1 MRIFQLP
8 PFSNQASTCSLFE
21 TSTHFYCSL
30 QEEFSDD
37 TSVADS
43 KDGDKSSNS
52 FDSFTP
58 DAISSPHS
66 AYGTEP
72 KFYSF
77 VYRSHLNLKEGG
89 GVCLSFST
97 ESRLST
103 KRGTHYSSC
112 SSLDTLRSVR
122 PSGVQKTKY
131 ASTTCLLTIG
141 RKGNA
146 RFCDRKC
153 SSRISL
159 ATSMKTAALSMSSGF
174 LDKTWSSKYASS
186 LSIST
191 MARSLST
198 KTINEDIEG
207 FASCHEN
214 TSSEQGY
221 GTFES
226 SSAFSNDVMEMN
238 ITSSDVGLET
248 DSGNVSRSTLSNNIP
263 TYDMNL
269 LTPSKKALSLNEKPI
284 ESSSLDNLCLEDFD
298 KDIHMLESIIDEN
311 SSFDSRSFLELRRET
326 RELLKQTHIMNMDLI
341 GNDTEKKEPRKT
353 IDFGR
358 ERVSQED
365 RRVSPNK
372 SEMLNATSSMEDLGI
387 DLSVSSGEKSFHE
400 GNDTEVLRKV
410 RMESKDWLV
419 STDSEV
425 NSPVAN
431 PKFPEV
437 AKRSDKMKSSKSA
450 CKSRNI
456 VSIPRTSAI
465 KKKTKVTRKRAER
478 VNTVVAGLASRS
490 PSKHMRSY
498 IVLRQQSRYSDHE
511 RQATSTAQE
520 DQDSASGNDS
530 GSSKRQ
536 RKSTAKVLRKRSKV
550 VVRVAD
556 DETKEYEDELKGRSG
571 NANTNQTTI
580 EEIKMESSKGEEM
593 AAKCDVIAKEG
604 NKNAACSQEVV
615 I

>member
-1 MRIFQLP
+1 MREDVR
-8 PFSNQASTCSLFE
+8 TRSLSQ
-21 TSTHFYCSL
+21 TSTHFFCFF

-52 FDSFTP
+52 FDNFTP

-77 VYRSHLNLKEGG
+77 VYRSQLNLKEGG
-89 GVCLSFST
+89 GVCLSLST
-97 ESRLST
+97 ESRLSA
-103 KRGTHYSSC
+103 KKGAHYSSC

-146 RFCDRKC
+146 RLCDRKC

-191 MARSLST
+191 IARSLST

-207 FASCHEN
+207 FTSSHEN

-226 SSAFSNDVMEMN
+226 SSAFSNDVMDMN
-238 ITSSDVGLET
+238 ITSSDAGMET
-248 DSGNVSRSTLSNNIP
+248 DSGNVSRSALSNNIP

-284 ESSSLDNLCLEDFD
+284 ESSSLDNLCVEDFD
-298 KDIHMLESIIDEN
+298 KDILMLESIIDKS
-311 SSFDSRSFLELRRET
+311 SSFDSKSFLELRRET
-326 RELLKQTHIMNMDLI
+326 RELLKQTYIMNMDLI
-341 GNDTEKKEPRKT
+341 GNDTEVKEPRKT

-358 ERVSQED
+358 ERVSQKP

-372 SEMLNATSSMEDLGI
+372 SEMLNNTSSIEDLGI
-387 DLSVSSGEKSFHE
+387 DLSVSSGEKSLHE
-400 GNDTEVLRKV
+400 GNDPEILRQV
-410 RMESKDWLV
+410 RGESKDWLF
-419 STDSEV
+419 STDSEA
-425 NSPVAN
+425 NSPIATS
-431 PKFPEV
+431 KFPEV
-437 AKRSDKMKSSKSA
+437 AKRSEKVKGSQSA
-450 CKSRNI
+450 CRNRNI
-456 VSIPRTSAI
+456 VNIPRTSAI
-465 KKKTKVTRKRAER
+465 KKKTKMTRKRAER
-478 VNTVVAGLASRS
+478 VTTVVAGLASRS

-550 VVRVAD
+550 VVRVTD
-556 DETKEYEDELKGRSG
+556 DKTKEDADESKESNG
-571 NANTNQTTI
+571 NTNTNRMAI
-580 EEIKMESSKGEEM
+580 EEVKMESSEGEEV
-593 AAKCDVIAKEG
+593 AAKCDLIAKEG
-604 NKNAACSQEVV
+604 NKNAVCTQEVV
-615 I
+615 V